1 MLTFEQAAR
10 LHPTDLREN
19 IARGRWKGPTTGL
32 APGYLQANLVIL
44 PRDLAFDFLLFCQ
57 RNPRPCPVL
66 EVTDPGDPRIR
77 TVADADL
84 RCDLPRYRVF
94 HRGRCV
100 EEPTSL
106 QDHWRDD
113 LVGFLLGCSLTFE
126 EALLRA
132 GVPLRHQENA
142 GALPVYRT
150 DIECRSAGPFR
161 GPMAVS
167 MRPIPGRLVSRAVQ
181 VTGRFPLA
189 HGTPVHVGDPKGIG
203 ISDLQ
208 DVYYGDPPVM
218 QEGDVPVFTACGVT
232 PQVVAEESAPEL
244 MISHYPE
251 HMLVCD
257 TPSEHLAFT

>member
-1 MLTFEQAAR
+1 MLTFEEAAR
-10 LHPTDLREN
+10 LDPSDLREN
-19 IARGRWKGPTTGL
+19 IARGQWTRPTSGL

-44 PRDLAFDFLLFCQ
+44 PRHCAFDFLLFCQ

-66 EVTDPGDPRIR
+66 EVTDPGDPRTR
-77 TVADADL
+77 VVADGDL
-84 RCDLPRYRVF
+84 RFDLGRYRVF
-94 HRGRCV
+94 SAGRCV
-100 EEPTSL
+100 AEPTSL
-106 QDHWRDD
+106 ENHWRDD

-132 GVPLRHQENA
+132 GVPLRHQES
-142 GALPVYRT
+142 GRALPVYRT
-150 DIECRSAGPFR
+150 DIECRPAGPFH

-167 MRPIPGRLVSRAVQ
+167 MRPLPGRLVSRAVE

-189 HGTPVHVGDPKGIG
+189 HGAPIHVGDPEAIG
-203 ISDLQ
+203 IADLD

-232 PQVVAEESAPEL
+232 PQMVAEESGLEF
-244 MISHYPE
+244 MITHYPE

-257 TPSEHLAFT
+257 TPGEQLAFM